1 MTNPYVADQR
11 PDFVIV
17 GVPCEA
23 GVMLMASTELNEV
36 ELRAESDYDRYAD
49 DFGMLRYT
57 NPRHR
62 YYLTT
67 QMRGY
72 VVVVAPTYPEAFAR
86 LFGQWS
92 PSDNPQDVL
101 DAVVRAVQPTR
112 LRAIEGGRS

>member
-1 MTNPYVADQR
+1 MTNPYTQAR

-36 ELRAESDYDRYAD
+36 ELRYEADRDEWAD
-49 DFGMLRYT
+49 PFGRICVT
-57 NPRHR
+57 PPRHR

-67 QMRGY
+67 EMRGY
-72 VVVVAPTYPEAFAR
+72 TVVVAPTYPEAFAR

-92 PSDNPQDVL
+92 PSENPQDVL
-101 DAVVRAVQPTR
+101 DAVVRAVQPTT